1 MKRLLPA
8 LAFLL
13 TSACLS
19 SGMPEKPL
27 LTWDDLLSRPLP
39 AADRRIAYGPG
50 ALQFAE
56 LWLPR
61 GKAPHPVVLMIHGG
75 CWQSDVADRTIMNWI
90 ADDLRGRG
98 IAVWNVEYRGVD
110 RPGGGYPGTYLDVA
124 AAADLLVKDGPAL
137 GLKTDRIVAV
147 GHSAGGHLALWLA
160 DRSALPATSPLRG
173 AHPAPIAA
181 AISQGGLPDLH
192 FSSNTV
198 GHGCGTEGAI
208 AMAGQPSAARPDVYA
223 DTSPIA
229 MAPGSARQISVNAT
243 KDVIAPPS
251 YAAAYAAVLAA
262 KGVTV
267 EQHVIHDEGHVELIA
282 PGSRAWTETAALIQ
296 RAVVARGSKR
306 GIPR

>member
-1 MKRLLPA
+1 MKRLFST

-19 SGMPEKPL
+19 SGMPDKPL
-27 LTWDDLLSRPLP
+27 LTWEDLLSRPLP

-50 ALQFAE
+50 DLQFAE
-56 LWLPR
+56 LWVPK
-61 GKAPHPVVLMIHGG
+61 GKAPHPVVLMLHGG

-90 ADDLRGRG
+90 ADDLRTRG

-124 AAADLLVKDGPAL
+124 AAADLLARDGPAL

-160 DRSALPATSPLRG
+160 DRAALPASSALRG
-173 AHPAPIAA
+173 TNPAPIAA

-192 FSSNTV
+192 FSSNTI

-208 AMAGQPSAARPDVYA
+208 AMAGTPSAGRPDIYA

-229 MAPGSARQISVNAT
+229 MAPGSARQISINAT
-243 KDVIAPPS
+243 RDTIAPPD
-251 YAAAYAAVLAA
+251 YAAAYARALAA
-262 KGVTV
+262 RGVTV
-267 EQHVIHDEGHVELIA
+267 DARTIEGEGHVELIA
-282 PGSRAWTETAALIQ
+282 PGSRAWAETVKRIEGALG
-296 RAVVARGSKR
+296 R
-306 GIPR
+306 